1 MIENVKP
8 VDSLRVLDLETYP
21 VWRYANREGSDE
33 TTVRPVK
40 QVPVANLA
48 GKVVGTQVQLANGE
62 HIWAL
67 IGNVDAMNARL
78 TEHFITLS
86 VERNGRWFTLSRYH
100 DFDYA
105 ENGPEAL
112 ARFLGLPVDDVFPIV
127 YDVRKYAKGDPA
139 ALAGQVCKE
148 PRERLSRAE
157 IIAMAVP

>member
-21 VWRYANREGSDE
+21 VWQYTGREGSDE
-33 TTVRPVK
+33 TAVRPVK
-40 QVPVANLA
+40 QVPVASLTE
-48 GKVVGTQVQLANGE
+48 KVVGIQVTLANGRCV
-62 HIWAL
+62 WAL

-86 VERNGRWFTLSRYH
+86 IGRDDRWFTLSRYH
-100 DFDYA
+100 DLDYA

-112 ARFLGLPVDDVFPIV
+112 AKFLGLSVDDVFPIA
-127 YDVRKYAKGDPA
+127 YDIRKYAKGDPA
-139 ALAGQVCKE
+139 ALAGQIRNE
-148 PRERLSRAE
+148 PREKLSRAE